1 MNLTR
6 REAIIKMAMMMGATV
21 VGPRLLAGQFGQDA
35 NPDSPNIPPLRDH
48 PAGDFSADEIA
59 LLDEIGDTII
69 PPTNVP
75 GAKAVGIGAF
85 IAMMVTDC
93 YYPNERAAFRQG
105 LHSIPAAYE
114 AKYAEKFITGT
125 QANRTAFLN
134 ALDQEQQAYT
144 AKQKERKKFIR
155 ENATAE
161 ESSESTGEIPHYF
174 RMMKELTILGYFTSK
189 IGSEVLGWV
198 EVPGRF
204 DPDVPYAKGDKP
216 GTMMR
221 V

>member
-1 MNLTR
+1 MTVTR
-6 REAIIKMAMMMGATV
+6 REAIIKMAILMGATV
-21 VGPRLLAGQFGQDA
+21 VGPRLLAGNFAQEA
-35 NPDSPNIPPLRDH
+35 NPDSPNTIPEREPVSKY
-48 PAGDFSADEIA
+48 FSAADIA

-69 PPTNVP
+69 PPTDVP

-85 IAMMVTDC
+85 IAMMITDC
-93 YYPNERAAFRQG
+93 YYPNEQAAFRQG
-105 LHSIPAAYE
+105 LQGMPAAYE
-114 AKYAEKFITGT
+114 AKYGEKFMAGS
-125 QANRTAFLN
+125 AVNRTAFLN
-134 ALDQEQQAYT
+134 ALDQEQQAYS

-174 RMMKELTILGYFTSK
+174 RVMKELTVLGYFTSK
-189 IGSEVLGWV
+189 VGSDVLGWV